1 MNTQN
6 AERDTEIRNLRY
18 NQLLTLQA
26 IADRFNLTRERV
38 RQIAPRD
45 GVKIWAERIS
55 KMSRMNE
62 SEE

>member
-1 MNTQN
+1 MKTIN
-6 AERDTEIRNLRY
+6 AERDSIIRNLRY
-18 NQLLTLQA
+18 KELLTLQA
-26 IADRFNLTRERV
+26 IAERFNLTRERV
-38 RQIAPRD
+38 RQIAPKD